1 VVRVPQRVVQAV
13 DLRLRIGSVQAA
25 LVPAEVHRDYHLPE
39 LAGRLPQTRA
49 GLTCQEQLVDQPGG
63 VGEQGN
69 EFQPSPFGE
78 PERQG
83 SVMDREEFLCGR
95 AA

>member
-1 VVRVPQRVVQAV
+1 MIITYPSWLVGLAPDAG
-13 DLRLRIGSVQAA
+13 RLPHARARR
-25 LVPAEVHRDYHLPE
+25 LDR
-39 LAGRLPQTRA
+39 RLPQTRA
-49 GLTCQEQLVDQPGG
+49 GLTCQEQLVDQPAG